1 VEAPPHPARPRVVVA
16 DNAGPFTLD
25 GTRTHIVGSRTV
37 AVVDPGPDE
46 IPHVGRLREAVEG
59 ADSVVILV
67 THGHADHA
75 GVAARLGNLL
85 AAEVRGFGRGARPF
99 SPGEKVFTDAGSLI
113 PLLTPGH
120 TRDHYAFHWPEAR
133 AVFPGDLL
141 LGSGDTTWVAEY
153 PGCVADYL
161 ASLDALER
169 TGAHVLFPA
178 HGPSL
183 ENAPEAVRRFRL
195 HRLARIAQVEAALA
209 VKPRSTLPELLD
221 SVYGPAIP
229 EGVREAARKSLEAI
243 LHHLGR

>member
-1 VEAPPHPARPRVVVA
+1 MEAPASPAIPRVVIA
-16 DNAGPFTLD
+16 DNPGPFTLD
-25 GTRTHIVGSRTV
+25 GTRTHIVGSRNV

-46 IPHVGRLREAVEG
+46 IPHVERLRETLGG

-67 THGHADHA
+67 THGHADHSGGA
-75 GVAARLGNLL
+75 ERLGRAL
-85 AAEVRGFGRGARPF
+85 AAEVRGFGPGARPF
-99 SPGEKVFTDAGSLI
+99 SPGESVFTDAGSLV

-133 AVFPGDLL
+133 AVFPGDLI

-169 TGAHVLFPA
+169 TGADVLFPA
-178 HGPSL
+178 HGPAL
-183 ENAPEAVRRFRL
+183 EDAVEVVRRFRL
-195 HRLARIAQVEAALA
+195 HRIARVAQVEAALE
-209 VKPRSTLPELLD
+209 VKPDSTLSELLD
-221 SVYGPAIP
+221 AVYGPSIP
-229 EGVREAARKSLEAI
+229 EGVREAAGRSLEAI